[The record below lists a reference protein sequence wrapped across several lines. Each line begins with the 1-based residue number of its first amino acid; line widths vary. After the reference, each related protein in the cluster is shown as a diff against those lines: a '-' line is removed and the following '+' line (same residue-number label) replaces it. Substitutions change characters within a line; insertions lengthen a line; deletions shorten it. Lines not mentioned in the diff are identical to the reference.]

1 MLTFGEL
8 FLFSFIEKLIAGYI
22 EMVGLGVIAYAM
34 HMGFAQSCTI
44 MALCDLKG
52 HNDHKR

>member
-1 MLTFGEL
+1 MLTFGKL

-22 EMVGLGVIAYAM
+22 EMVGLGVIAFAL